1 MKVIILNGPMGIGK
15 TTVGTCIADKHPGT
29 AFIDGDWCMD
39 LHPFVG
45 TKETKEMAIDNILHM
60 IRNYKDCS
68 ACKMVVLAWL
78 MDEDWV
84 CEQLVTG
91 IREMGM
97 DVETVTLVCDEKQ
110 LKQQWAADRNCP
122 WRTDEWLAVALRSLE
137 HFSKSDDCIKTDG
150 LSIEEVADAVYNM
163 SHRDGSVAV
172 GAVI

>member
-1 MKVIILNGPMGIGK
+1 MKVLILNGPMGIGK

-60 IRNYKDCS
+60 IGNYSKCS
-68 ACKMVVLAWL
+68 ACHMVVLAWL

-84 CEQLVTG
+84 CEKLSTEIRNMGLEAKQVT
-91 IREMGM
+91 I
-97 DVETVTLVCDEKQ
+97 VCEEKQ
-110 LKQQWAADRNCP
+110 LKEQWAADRNCP

-150 LSIEEVADAVYNM
+150 LTIDEVAEAVYDMCQVSNG
-163 SHRDGSVAV
+163 DGSC
-172 GAVI
+172 GSK